1 MTNFSNCGNAK
12 SNERINEVQTSSINP
27 LNILAMETKK
37 ATTAIENLN
46 EAKTASSI
54 NPLKISAMESTN
66 FSLNINFDSVE
77 EPEAISNR
85 PALER
90 IHALSTNGY
99 YLVMQPK
106 TSRRNEAY
114 LWIKATKQGED
125 REEFSLYVNDEIL
138 NAVIAVLFGK
148 TANISEINADELDNF
163 NKRIPNFEYA
173 LYITEKAQG
182 RTMKKTYSTTGQTFS
197 SYYKRGVIT
206 YKPYLNPELKA
217 YLNA

>member
-1 MTNFSNCGNAK
+1 MKTKNLKTA
-12 SNERINEVQTSSINP
+12 NESANEVQT
-27 LNILAMETKK
+27 
-37 ATTAIENLN
+37 
-46 EAKTASSI
+46 SSI
-54 NPLKISAMESTN
+54 NPLKISAMEESV
-66 FSLNINFDSVE
+66 FKLNIDFTGADE
-77 EPEAISNR
+77 MEAISNQ

-90 IHALSTNGY
+90 ICKLATNNY

-106 TSRRNEAY
+106 TSRRGKAY

-138 NAVIAVLFGK
+138 NVVVAALTGK
-148 TANISEINADELDNF
+148 TANISGINADDLDSF
-163 NKRIPNFEYA
+163 NKRIPNFEYV
-173 LYITEKAQG
+173 LFTTEKAQG
-182 RTMKKTYSTTGQTFS
+182 RTMEKTYTTTGQTFS

>member
-1 MTNFSNCGNAK
+1 MLKLQHSGNAK

-27 LNILAMETKK
+27 LNISVMEIKNSTP
-37 ATTAIENLN
+37 AIENLN
-46 EAKTASSI
+46 EVQTTSST
-54 NPLKISAMESTN
+54 NLLNISAMEY
-66 FSLNINFDSVE
+66 LNINFDSAE
-77 EPEAISNR
+77 EPEEISNR
-85 PALER
+85 PALAR
-90 IHALSTNGY
+90 IHELAANGY

-114 LWIKATKQGED
+114 LWVKATKQGED
-125 REEFSLYVNDEIL
+125 REEFALYVNNEIL
-138 NAVIAVLFGK
+138 NAVIAVLIGK
-148 TANISEINADELDNF
+148 TVNISGINADDLDKF
-163 NKRIPNFEYA
+163 NQRIKNFEYV
-173 LYITEKAQG
+173 LFTTEKAQG